1 MEAQTFATL
10 FITTHKPLVH
20 SREGK
25 THRDKRSLIERLW
38 FPFAL
43 VILQTLIVSC
53 AEQAPDNENQSQC
66 VRGFEKCILL
76 SGKLNEEHVQK
87 LYGAIGEIDL
97 AVINSGGGRVDYGRR
112 IGAFLHEHE
121 LPLMVA
127 GECSSAC
134 AEYIMPG
141 AQYVLA
147 LDGAIFKF
155 HGNSLITRDIAY
167 VRGYS
172 IEARCPWKGLDWLEY
187 IYSVKGLNYE
197 FVDMQ
202 VQAIGPPKVE
212 FVKKPDGCLK
222 YTRYELPTED
232 WSPSIDIMR
241 DVWGLDIRRFDLR
254 G

>member
-1 MEAQTFATL
+1 MDARTIATL
-10 FITTHKPLVH
+10 FTAPRQRLVQ

-25 THRDKRSLIERLW
+25 IHRGERALIEKFW

-43 VILQTLIVSC
+43 VILQALIVSC
-53 AEQAPDNENQSQC
+53 VEKAPVNGTQNQC

-76 SGKLNEEHVQK
+76 SGKLNKEHVQK
-87 LYGAIGEIDL
+87 LHGAIGEIDL
-97 AVINSGGGRVDYGRR
+97 VVINSGGGRVDYGRR
-112 IGAFLHEHE
+112 IGEFLHEQD

-147 LDGAIFKF
+147 LEGAIFNF
-155 HGNSLITRDIAY
+155 HGNSLIARDIAHD
-167 VRGYS
+167 RGYT

-202 VQAIGPPKVE
+202 VQAIGAPKVE

-232 WSPSIDIMR
+232 WSPSIDLMR
-241 DVWGLDIRRFDLR
+241 DIWGLDIRRFDL
-254 G
+254 